1 MKAHDVGI
9 SGHVS
14 IIVIRVAALVVLIA
28 GVGALWNFML
38 WLPWQV
44 DCILAVAAAWAYAY
58 TFEREDRA

>member
-1 MKAHDVGI
+1 MKAHDVGM
-9 SGHVS
+9 SGRVS

-28 GVGALWNFML
+28 SVGALWNFML

-44 DCILAVAAAWAYAY
+44 DCILGVAAALAYAY